1 MLLKVSDEATYN
13 QYKKVE
19 ARKAQITQGAEWK
32 EGESILDFKTDASW
46 GVRGRDSRRGNVPA
60 HSFFYGELKN
70 LI

>member
-46 GVRGRDSRRGNVPA
+46 GVRG
-60 HSFFYGELKN
+60 
-70 LI
+70 